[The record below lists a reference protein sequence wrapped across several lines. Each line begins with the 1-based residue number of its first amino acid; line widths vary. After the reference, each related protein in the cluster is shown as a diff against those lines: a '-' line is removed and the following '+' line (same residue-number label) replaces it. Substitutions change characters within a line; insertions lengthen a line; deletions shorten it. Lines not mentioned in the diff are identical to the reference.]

1 MQLAHTM
8 LRISNLE
15 KSLKFYCEFLGLH
28 EVRRKKIGNE
38 ATLVFL
44 SDDNEGYYL
53 ELTLNHDGREYTL
66 GNKFGHLA
74 FYVEDLD
81 SIITT
86 VTKKNWWFRLSK
98 PSASSKYIFVKDP
111 DGYDIEILQK

>member
-44 SDDNEGYYL
+44 SDDNEYYYL

-81 SIITT
+81 SIITI
-86 VTKKNWWFRLSK
+86 VKKQNWWFRLSK

>member
-44 SDDNEGYYL
+44 SDDNEAYYL

-86 VTKKNWWFRLSK
+86 VKKKNWWFRLSK
-98 PSASSKYIFVKDP
+98 LSSSSKYIFVKDP

>member
-8 LRISNLE
+8 IRISNLE
-15 KSLKFYCEFLGLH
+15 KSLKFYCDILGLY
-28 EVRRKKIGNE
+28 EVKCENIGDE
-38 ATLVFL
+38 ATLVLL
-44 SDDNEGYYL
+44 SDNKENYYL

-86 VTKKNWWFRLSK
+86 VKKKNWWFRLSK

>member
-1 MQLAHTM
+1 MQ
-8 LRISNLE
+8 NLQNLGFHIRV
-15 KSLKFYCEFLGLH
+15 KQWALSLLKNIKQIRR
-28 EVRRKKIGNE
+28 EVIYRGYIPLSLIPEQGGITRQQNYSETKAIDNKINRQQ
-38 ATLVFL
+38 
-44 SDDNEGYYL
+44 N
-53 ELTLNHDGREYTL
+53 
-66 GNKFGHLA
+66 
-74 FYVEDLD
+74 YVEDLD